1 MKTNGKKKNNH
12 VFRTST
18 CPVSWKP
25 DKLVF
30 SMHEVD
36 SVAAFVSTGSQK
48 GQAETSTAQQPIT
61 SFHPSI
67 FTTFCPM
74 QGCGGSGAYPSY
86 TLKRRVDSGRLVG
99 YCRANTKT

>member
-1 MKTNGKKKNNH
+1 
-12 VFRTST
+12 
-18 CPVSWKP
+18 
-25 DKLVF
+25 
-30 SMHEVD
+30 MHEVD

-86 TLKRRVDSGRLVG
+86 TLKRRVDSGRLAG